1 MQLRRKYIKFI
12 TDFRKK
18 CIYFTS
24 QKCMYICKRFQVYVC
39 EAISACILRNVTLIS
54 KYLSFIINQQI

>member
-39 EAISACILRNVTLIS
+39 EAISA
-54 KYLSFIINQQI
+54 YLEMLL